1 MPIGYV
7 LKRIGVFLLVVW
19 IAASVNF
26 FIPRL
31 APVNPIR
38 EKLLQALSFGGA
50 GKTDMEKVVKAY
62 EEKFGLDK
70 PLWRQY
76 LTYIGDLAR
85 FDLGVSIA
93 NFPKRV
99 TDVILAAMPWTLI
112 LLTLSTVIAVV
123 LGTLA
128 GALLAWPRTPG
139 AFQVFVAPLLTLS
152 AIPYYLLGLILVYVL
167 SFTLKLFPLSG
178 GYTLGS
184 IPSLSWPFIRDALY
198 HSVLP
203 ALSIVLASMG
213 TWAISMRGM
222 MISGLGEDYINFA
235 QAKGLTQR
243 QIFFQYALRNAL
255 LPQATALALSL
266 GFVVSGAVL
275 VEVVFGY
282 PGIGAVLF
290 RAIQTFD
297 YFVIYGV
304 VFILILSIGLA
315 TLIMDLLY
323 PLIDPRI
330 VYQDR

>member
-1 MPIGYV
+1 MPLSYI
-7 LKRIGVFLLVVW
+7 LKRIGVFLIVIWL
-19 IAASVNF
+19 AASVNF

-31 APVNPIR
+31 APVNPVR
-38 EKLLQALSFGGA
+38 EKLLQALAFGGA
-50 GKTDMEKVVKAY
+50 GKTNMEKVVKAY

-70 PLWRQY
+70 PLWQQY
-76 LTYIGDLAR
+76 LNYIRDLM
-85 FDLGVSIA
+85 FLDLGISIS

-99 TDVILAAMPWTLI
+99 FDIIVTAMPWTLI
-112 LLTLSTVIAVV
+112 LLGTTTIIAVI

-139 AFQVFVAPLLTLS
+139 FFQFLVAPLLTLS
-152 AIPYYLLGLILVYVL
+152 AIPYYLLGLVLVYL
-167 SFTLKLFPLSG
+167 FSFTFKIFPLSG
-178 GYTLGS
+178 GFSLGS
-184 IPSLSWPFIRDALY
+184 IPSLKLSFIMDAVY
-198 HSVLP
+198 HSILP
-203 ALSIVLASMG
+203 AFSIILASLG
-213 TWAISMRGM
+213 GWAISMRGM

-235 QAKGLTQR
+235 QAKGLTGR
-243 QIFFQYALRNAL
+243 EIFFQYALRNAL
-255 LPQATALALSL
+255 LPQATSLALSL

-282 PGIGAVLF
+282 PGVGAVLF

-304 VFILILSIGLA
+304 VFILILSIGIA
-315 TLIMDLLY
+315 TLVLDLVY